1 MIEHFKTAN
10 FTNQK
15 QPKINK
21 NTYVNKYGSLVKKG
35 HSYALRYKLT
45 KSAYYGNK
53 PLKDDADDTPYL
65 RWNELKALVE
75 YNFSD
80 DLELDKIRDV
90 FVFTAFTGFLWCD
103 LEQLSSKHLKIEED
117 GTEWLIK
124 PRQKTGILQV
134 VPFFDEGKAILEKY
148 GWELPLGALPTHNE
162 KIKTIAK
169 IVKINDT
176 IQNRSGR
183 KTAGMVWINDG
194 YPIEEVAKML
204 GHKDIRMTRKHYA
217 EILND
222 TLKATTLRIK
232 EQKAN
237 K

>member
-1 MIEHFKTAN
+1 M
-10 FTNQK
+10 
-15 QPKINK
+15 
-21 NTYVNKYGSLVKKG
+21 G
-35 HSYALRYKLT
+35 
-45 KSAYYGNK
+45 
-53 PLKDDADDTPYL
+53 
-65 RWNELKALVE
+65 
-75 YNFSD
+75 
-80 DLELDKIRDV
+80 
-90 FVFTAFTGFLWCD
+90 
-103 LEQLSSKHLKIEED
+103 
-117 GTEWLIK
+117 
-124 PRQKTGILQV
+124 
-134 VPFFDEGKAILEKY
+134 
-148 GWELPLGALPTHNE
+148 THNE

-232 EQKAN
+232 EQKRN
-237 K
+237 RLK